1 MVTSPARIDRD
12 IAGLAIPALGA
23 LLVEPLFLLADT
35 AMVGH
40 LGQDALAALAVATNI
55 LQTLVG
61 LMVFL
66 AYATTP
72 AVARHL
78 GEGRRDL
85 ALTAGVSGM
94 WLAALIGV
102 VLLAVGL
109 PTAGLMVE
117 AFGVTPEVA
126 GQAHGYLS
134 ASLWGVPAMLLVFA
148 GTGVLRGLQDT
159 RTTLLVSALGFGANI
174 VLNAVLIYGAGL
186 GVVGSGVGT
195 ALAQWGMAVAYILL
209 VQRAARRER
218 ASLRPRWSD
227 VGGVA
232 ASSWWLFLR
241 TVSLRICVLATVWVA
256 ARMGT
261 TETANYQIV
270 ATLFTT
276 AAFALDSLAIA
287 AQALVGKARG
297 EGSGMQAYAV
307 RLTRWGWLAGI
318 VIGILAA
325 ALSPVL
331 GHAFTSD
338 PAVLSALP
346 ATILLMAAGLPLAGY
361 TFILDGILIGA
372 EDYRYLAVAMLVTLM
387 IQLAAVVAITTWA
400 PTGLTGALVLWA
412 SYGFVF
418 MGSRALVLGPRAA
431 RIR

>member
-195 ALAQWGMAVAYILL
+195 ALA
-209 VQRAARRER
+209 
-218 ASLRPRWSD
+218 
-227 VGGVA
+227 
-232 ASSWWLFLR
+232 
-241 TVSLRICVLATVWVA
+241 
-256 ARMGT
+256 
-261 TETANYQIV
+261 
-270 ATLFTT
+270 
-276 AAFALDSLAIA
+276 
-287 AQALVGKARG
+287 
-297 EGSGMQAYAV
+297 
-307 RLTRWGWLAGI
+307 
-318 VIGILAA
+318 
-325 ALSPVL
+325 
-331 GHAFTSD
+331 
-338 PAVLSALP
+338 
-346 ATILLMAAGLPLAGY
+346 
-361 TFILDGILIGA
+361 
-372 EDYRYLAVAMLVTLM
+372 
-387 IQLAAVVAITTWA
+387 
-400 PTGLTGALVLWA
+400 
-412 SYGFVF
+412 
-418 MGSRALVLGPRAA
+418 
-431 RIR
+431 